1 MGAVETDPI
10 ELLALVLPAFVGE
23 PDGPCERRRWL
34 EGYAFDGSL
43 SLPGLRHPLHYTS
56 DGLGLAPTGM
66 GKASAAASTTA
77 LCSDPTID
85 LSEAMVLSVGV
96 AGIAPDRGTLGSVM
110 LADTVVDWDQKFR
123 LDPTEPEPIGLLPY
137 RRRDPV
143 YRLDDE
149 LISTAVAA
157 AGDAE
162 LVDDDRL
169 GAKRERYDEPAAQAG
184 PGIGVGPTVSSDEY
198 WHGTRLA
205 EQVQRLLDQYDVGR
219 LATTQMEDYG
229 TACALS
235 RFGHLERYLSV
246 RAAVN
251 FDRQPPG
258 QTATESFNA
267 GEQRP
272 ELAVG
277 LENAYRVGS
286 AIVDTLV
293 GRQQAREGDRE

>member
-1 MGAVETDPI
+1 MGAVEPDPI
-10 ELLALVLPAFVGE
+10 KLRALILPAFVGDS
-23 PDGPCERRRWL
+23 DGPCERRRWL
-34 EGYAFDGSL
+34 EGYAFDESL
-43 SLPGLRHPLHYTS
+43 TLPGLRHPLHYTS

-66 GKASAAASTTA
+66 GKAEAAASTAT
-77 LCSDPTID
+77 LCSSPTID
-85 LSEAMVLSVGV
+85 LSEALILSVGV

-110 LADTVVDWDQKFR
+110 LADVVLDWDQKFR

-137 RRRDPV
+137 LRRDPL

-149 LISTAVAA
+149 LISAA
-157 AGDAE
+157 RSAAEDAE
-162 LVDDDRL
+162 LVDDGRL
-169 GAKRERYDEPAAQAG
+169 GAKRDQYTEPAAQG
-184 PGIGVGPTVSSDEY
+184 EPGIGVGATVSSDEY
-198 WHGTRLA
+198 WHGSVLA
-205 EQVQRLLDQYDVGR
+205 EQVQWVLDQYDAGR
-219 LATTQMEDYG
+219 LTTTQMEDFG

-246 RAAVN
+246 RGAVN
-251 FDRQPPG
+251 FDRQPPN

-286 AIVDTLV
+286 AIVDSLL
-293 GRQQAREGDRE
+293 D